1 MLLFLTNTILPPPPP
16 PPPPPL
22 HQLIHSMLMPSVE
35 MRDTESNLFQ
45 INFIKCGGINL
56 IFDILTS
63 NDFLSHGDNNLTRYM
78 NVYMHVYMYVILRM
92 YMYVCVYMSVYMY
105 THTCMYMSVCTCM
118 YAHVCT
124 YMMYV
129 CMYVCMYMKI
139 HVSSMLAKGANKH
152 THNKQ
157 TSSYNGF
164 IKH

>member
-1 MLLFLTNTILPPPPP
+1 MLVCLTNTILP

-78 NVYMHVYMYVILRM
+78 YIC
-92 YMYVCVYMSVYMY
+92 MYVC
-105 THTCMYMSVCTCM
+105 T
-118 YAHVCT
+118 
-124 YMMYV
+124 
-129 CMYVCMYMKI
+129 CMYVCMYMYI
-139 HVSSMLAKGANKH
+139 CMCVYTVYVHVCTCMYVCTCTCTCMYVRAGMINRL
-152 THNKQ
+152 
-157 TSSYNGF
+157 
-164 IKH
+164 ID